1 MDGYDSDDLSGMVSK
16 ITSGA
21 TEALGKIE
29 MTGYASDNITSM
41 TSTISDSTTNSLG
54 DITMTGYD
62 PNTDNL
68 SSSVT
73 TGNTFTD
80 TTTPSNSSISIS
92 NKTSYTRSSS
102 SFTLSLSAYDS
113 NGVTA
118 YCLSTSSSIPS
129 RSSSCFISVSSASTF
144 SKTISNVSIIG
155 GSGWSYIY
163 GWFKDSSG
171 NVSLTFSDSIYCPTN
186 GSCSSSVDNTAP
198 SNPTNYTS
206 LSRNGNVYLSW
217 NNPNDSDFHLVKV
230 YRTTSTNPSAYD
242 LTLIYSGSSTHDT
255 DYLLTNYTTYYFYIF
270 AYDYSG
276 NVSLGLYVSGTPY
289 IPISSSDLLLL
300 QGAEIYGQDG
310 QYLGDITGQYNT
322 NSIFNSYGT
331 YGSNYSSKSIWNT
344 YVNYGSSYGSNSAF
358 NSYTT
363 TPPIIYK
370 NSVAVGYLTTNSYKT
385 PRIDSRSLIL
395 YKNSF
400 Y

>member
-1 MDGYDSDDLSGMVSK
+1 MVSK

-21 TEALGKIE
+21 TGALGKIE
-29 MTGYASDNITSM
+29 MNGYSSDNISSM
-41 TSTISDSTTNSLG
+41 TSTIIDSTTNSLG

-73 TGNTFTD
+73 TGNTITD
-80 TTTPSNSSISIS
+80 TTAPSNGSISIS
-92 NKTSYTRSSS
+92 NKTSYTRYSS

-129 RSSSCFISVSSASTF
+129 SSSSCFISVSSASNF
-144 SKTISNVSIIG
+144 SKTISNVSISAG
-155 GSGWSYIY
+155 VGWRFIT

-171 NVSLTFSDSIYCPTN
+171 NVSLTFYDTIYCPTN
-186 GSCSSSVDNTAP
+186 GSCSSSVDTVDTVDNTAP

-206 LSRNGNVYLSW
+206 LSLNGNVYLSW
-217 NNPNDSDFHLVKV
+217 SNPNDSDFHLVKV
-230 YRTTSTNPSAYD
+230 YRTTSTNPSADD
-242 LTLIYSGSSTHDT
+242 LTLIYSGSSTNYT
-255 DYLLTNYTTYYFYIF
+255 DYLVTNYTTYYFYIF

-276 NVSLGLYVSGTPY
+276 NQSSGLYVSGTPY
-289 IPISSSDLLLL
+289 IPISSSDLLVL
-300 QGAEIYGQDG
+300 QGAVIYGQDG

-331 YGSNYSSKSIWNT
+331 YGSTYGSTSIWNK
-344 YVNYGSSYGSNSAF
+344 YGSYGSSYGMYSAF
-358 NSYTT
+358 NSNAFS
-363 TPPIIYK
+363 PPTIKK
-370 NSVAVGYLTTNSYKT
+370 NSVVIGYLTTNSYKT
-385 PRIDSRSLIL
+385 PGIDPRSLIK